1 MTEHEIWR
9 IARNGRH
16 VYIGF
21 TLTTWNVVGIAIGRR
36 WRLIFRIRLWISLRL
51 PLAGSF
57 ALLCSGLPA
66 SEHVL
71 SPPVWSSYSTHN
83 IYELFNFYT
92 ITQKS
97 NLNCCCSII
106 PLQRSRNT
114 EKFETF
120 YEIALTFGRRS
131 CCFSSLWSLSSR
143 FRPCCSLGSCRH
155 RLCFH
160 IKIEASKC
168 TKRVRHVQACNDK
181 WLPHKALHMHNS
193 IHDNNSHLPSL
204 LAAFRAL
211 FGFGSL
217 SVISLSLSDGVTDV
231 DGTYSLSLFG
241 TMGRFRV
248 PLVCRNSCHSLF
260 MGVDLDFSIRS
271 RNTEQRFVT
280 TNMHGSYELWTK

>member
-155 RLCFH
+155 GLCSH

-181 WLPHKALHMHNS
+181 WVPHKALHMHNS

-204 LAAFRAL
+204 LAAFGAFFR
-211 FGFGSL
+211 FGSL
-217 SVISLSLSDGVTDV
+217 SVVSLSLSDAVTDV
-231 DGTYSLSLFG
+231 DGT
-241 TMGRFRV
+241 
-248 PLVCRNSCHSLF
+248 
-260 MGVDLDFSIRS
+260 
-271 RNTEQRFVT
+271 
-280 TNMHGSYELWTK
+280 

>member
-155 RLCFH
+155 RLCSHTLTFGRRRCCFSSLWSLSSRFRPCCSLGSCRHRLCFH

-181 WLPHKALHMHNS
+181 WVPHKALHMHNS

-204 LAAFRAL
+204 LAAFRA
-211 FGFGSL
+211 FFRFGSL
-217 SVISLSLSDGVTDV
+217 SVVSLSLSDAVTDV
-231 DGTYSLSLFG
+231 DGT
-241 TMGRFRV
+241 
-248 PLVCRNSCHSLF
+248 
-260 MGVDLDFSIRS
+260 
-271 RNTEQRFVT
+271 
-280 TNMHGSYELWTK
+280 